1 MTTFVNVREQVLQ
14 EVNKLPDE
22 KLSYLLQFIQKIQD
36 YSPSNHD
43 AIIDPLADFIG
54 GVEQGSLAQNIEQ
67 DLYE

>member
-1 MTTFVNVREQVLQ
+1 MTTFVNVRERVLQ

-36 YSPSNHD
+36 YSESNND
-43 AIIDPLADFIG
+43 PIIDPLADFIG
-54 GVEQGSLAQNIEQ
+54 GVEHGRLAQNIEQ